1 MNSVKPLFL
10 EDNKVFERMV
20 KEAVENIP
28 ELFIQHMTNLE
39 IKIEDDNEQNLL
51 GVFEGIPLIDR
62 YNDQS
67 YMPDV
72 ITIYEKP
79 LIEISN
85 SIEELKV
92 NIRETVLHEV
102 AHYFGI
108 DDGDLEKM
116 GRY

>member
-1 MNSVKPLFL
+1 MKPLFL
-10 EDNKVFERMV
+10 EDNKVFERLV

-108 DDGDLEKM
+108 DDEDLEKM
-116 GRY
+116 GKY

>member
-1 MNSVKPLFL
+1 MFL

>member
-1 MNSVKPLFL
+1 MKPLFL
-10 EDNKVFERMV
+10 EDNKVFERLV

-92 NIRETVLHEV
+92 NIRETVLHEG

>member
-1 MNSVKPLFL
+1 MSEKF
-10 EDNKVFERMV
+10 NKVQYMLNVIFIIICYYV
-20 KEAVENIP
+20 FLKNIS
-28 ELFIQHMTNLE
+28 
-39 IKIEDDNEQNLL
+39 DNEQNLL

>member
-1 MNSVKPLFL
+1 MKPLFL
-10 EDNKVFERMV
+10 EDNKVFERLV

-92 NIRETVLHEV
+92 NISETVLHEV
-102 AHYFGI
+102 ANYFGI

>member
-1 MNSVKPLFL
+1 MKPLFL
-10 EDNKVFERMV
+10 EDNKVFERLV
-20 KEAVENIP
+20 KEAVEKIP

>member
-1 MNSVKPLFL
+1 MKPLFL

>member
-1 MNSVKPLFL
+1 MKPLFL
-10 EDNKVFERMV
+10 EDNKVFERLV

-92 NIRETVLHEV
+92 NISETVLHEV

>member
-1 MNSVKPLFL
+1 MKPLFL
-10 EDNKVFERMV
+10 EDNKVFERLV

-85 SIEELKV
+85 SIEKLKV
-92 NIRETVLHEV
+92 NISETVLHEV